1 MLKTNFKSI
10 VLPFAAIGLG
20 FLILTSALQV
30 PDARPVQTG
39 AFDFF
44 LGEDGQAL
52 PSVSPWIEVGGIS
65 FRTDS
70 IVALQ
75 AHETREESSLILT
88 DGGWEFEVPITYSR
102 LKEELGQ

>member
-1 MLKTNFKSI
+1 MSKTNYIKS
-10 VLPFAAIGLG
+10 VVFSLATIGLG
-20 FLILTSALQV
+20 LSILTSAIQV
-30 PDARPVQTG
+30 PSARPVRER
-39 AFDFF
+39 
-44 LGEDGQAL
+44 LQA
-52 PSVSPWIEVGGIS
+52 SPWIEVQGVS

-102 LKEELGQ
+102 LKEQLGQ

>member
-1 MLKTNFKSI
+1 MLKTKLKSI
-10 VLPFAAIGLG
+10 VLPLAAIGLG
-20 FLILTSALQV
+20 VSILTSAIRV
-30 PDARPVQTG
+30 PRAPAWT
-39 AFDFF
+39 
-44 LGEDGQAL
+44 
-52 PSVSPWIEVGGIS
+52 EVGGVS

-102 LKEELGQ
+102 LKEQFGQ